1 MEGNTETT
9 NGADLTSPFAVCKA
23 ISDVVG
29 STLGPK
35 GLYKMVV
42 RSSGTPVV
50 SKDSETILDEM
61 DIEHPAY
68 DIIRSYIS
76 DNSSVYTTLELVL
89 LGELIEN
96 ALELID
102 EGIHPTLIVDAY
114 DMAAREATASMASV
128 STDRPKD
135 RRSLEEL
142 IATHLESKTIFDD
155 SSSLSNTVLDALCGG
170 PEDEKI
176 DVDDVEIYT
185 VSRKQVTDSV
195 TVPGICVKKRRP
207 VNHTRV
213 SLPLGDVSVLLT
225 SDSLQLNESSHDIER
240 NVRNGSGF
248 TKGEANKKDEFV
260 RMLAATGCDVVFS
273 GSRDNADHEIQ
284 QRLSERGIAV
294 FHQIDTDVMQNLARV
309 TGATDVLHLQDV
321 SETDLGHGE
330 RIRKK
335 GIGDETYAFVEN
347 DERSPTKTILLQAGT
362 EQVLDTYETALEEC
376 LHVVDGFLEDGKV
389 IPGGGAS
396 ELHASIALR
405 ELANGI
411 GDRKQLAVRAY
422 ADALESIPGTL
433 AVNAGMDPVDTLVEL
448 RNKHDAGNPGFG
460 VNGVDSDV
468 ADMYSNGC
476 VEPLSPKISSVRLA
490 TETAILLLRIDGI
503 LLTDDGES
511 STDTDSVSP
520 ESAAQHS
527 IQPESATQD

>member
-1 MEGNTETT
+1 MGSKPERVD
-9 NGADLTSPFAVCKA
+9 GADLTSPFAVCKA

-76 DNSSVYTTLELVL
+76 DNSSVYTTLELLL
-89 LGELIEN
+89 LGELVEN
-96 ALELID
+96 ALELVD
-102 EGIHPTLIVDAY
+102 EGIHPTLIADAY
-114 DMAAREATASMASV
+114 DMAAREATASMAAA
-128 STDRPKD
+128 STNRARDRQ
-135 RRSLEEL
+135 SLEEL

-155 SSSLSNTVLDALCGG
+155 SSSLANTVLDALCDDLGNR
-170 PEDEKI
+170 EI

-195 TVPGICVKKRRP
+195 TIPGVCVKKRRP

-213 SLPLGDVSVLLT
+213 SLPLRDVNVLLT
-225 SDSLQLNESSHDIER
+225 SDSLQLNESNHDIER
-240 NVRNGSGF
+240 NVRNGTGF
-248 TKGEANKKDEFV
+248 TDGEANKKDEFV

-273 GSRDNADHEIQ
+273 ASRDNADHEIQ
-284 QRLSERGIAV
+284 QRLSERDIAV
-294 FHQIDTDVMQNLARV
+294 FHQIDNDVMEKLARV
-309 TGATDVLHLQDV
+309 TGATEVLHLQDV
-321 SETDLGHGE
+321 SGTDLGHAE
-330 RIRKK
+330 RIRKR

-347 DERSPTKTILLQAGT
+347 DERSSARTVLLQAGT
-362 EQVLDTYETALEEC
+362 EQALDTYETAVEEC

-389 IPGGGAS
+389 VPGGGAS
-396 ELHASIALR
+396 ELHASMALR
-405 ELANGI
+405 ERANGI
-411 GDRKQLAVRAY
+411 EDRKQLAVQAY
-422 ADALESIPGTL
+422 ADALESIPETL
-433 AVNAGMDPVDTLVEL
+433 AVNAGMDPVDTVVEL
-448 RNKHDAGNPGFG
+448 RNKHDAGMAGFG
-460 VNGVDSDV
+460 VNGADSDV
-468 ADMYSNGC
+468 VDMYSNGR
-476 VEPLSPKISSVRLA
+476 VEPLSPKASSIRLA

-503 LLTDDGES
+503 LLTDDGEP
-511 STDTDSVSP
+511 STDAVSP
-520 ESAAQHS
+520 EGPAQHS